1 MRAKAIY
8 KKEIKFMR
16 EKWKN
21 NVNVQG
27 FVFSHTL
34 TARISKAGVP
44 FINGEIQV
52 ATDESGTNVVPV
64 HFSYVSETYGKSG
77 KPNATYG
84 VLQEIIENGKTFEEV
99 GPEATKVRISGNVE
113 VNDFYTREGELASPK
128 RIGGSFVHTMTGG
141 ISDNPAN
148 FDVDM
153 VITNVAEREV
163 EDAQNY
169 VELKGYVFNF
179 RNDILPV
186 SFTIRSQAGMDYFL
200 NADISSKNPMV
211 TELQGE
217 IISTV
222 IKSETE
228 IEGAFGEPMIKT
240 TSRTLRAWDVTWAS
254 AEPAEFDDEAVITR
268 ADVKKALAKRE
279 EDLIEVKKKQE
290 EYQASK
296 NGKSGFPASTPV
308 VEDEDDDSD
317 FVF

>member
-1 MRAKAIY
+1 
-8 KKEIKFMR
+8 
-16 EKWKN
+16 
-21 NVNVQG
+21 
-27 FVFSHTL
+27 
-34 TARISKAGVP
+34 
-44 FINGEIQV
+44 
-52 ATDESGTNVVPV
+52 
-64 HFSYVSETYGKSG
+64 
-77 KPNATYG
+77 
-84 VLQEIIENGKTFEEV
+84 
-99 GPEATKVRISGNVE
+99 
-113 VNDFYTREGELASPK
+113 
-128 RIGGSFVHTMTGG
+128 MTGG

-200 NADISSKNPMV
+200 NADVSSKNPMV

-268 ADVKKALAKRE
+268 ADIKKALAKRE
-279 EDLIEVKKKQE
+279 EDLVEVKKKQE

-296 NGKSGFPASTPV
+296 NGKSGFPTSAPA